1 MKFDKSV
8 QLEYLATRPRS
19 YGYAMG
25 QYVPA
30 TPQYSPKQTG
40 LEKSLDV
47 DPLALMSA
55 NKLELGRLKIG
66 LLAGQI
72 AHRKYVHEKIL
83 DSVETDELV
92 CSNEILQREAMQDYD
107 GVQKI
112 RLDQLLRL
120 ERERRSEQSDFFK
133 YYAKISKDL
142 IEAVLEYQSMF
153 KTGEILEKM

>member
-1 MKFDKSV
+1 
-8 QLEYLATRPRS
+8 
-19 YGYAMG
+19 MG
-25 QYVPA
+25 QYIPVM
-30 TPQYSPKQTG
+30 PQYSTKQSG

-72 AHRKYVHEKIL
+72 AHRKYVHENIL
-83 DSVETDELV
+83 DSVEKDELV
-92 CSNEILQREAMQDYD
+92 CSNEILKREAMHDYE

-120 ERERRSEQSDFFK
+120 ERERRAEQSDFFK
-133 YYAKISKDL
+133 DSAKISRDL

-153 KTGEILEKM
+153 KTGEILEQM